1 MPEEEAGV
9 KMIQVEEQ
17 GSQEEEQNVV
27 NLRRQNSIR
36 RSLRGVRAK
45 SVVITEKER
54 TLLLKQEE
62 KMTGSPQPT
71 KGFVKSMCR
80 FYSDII
86 GDRKR
91 TLLDR
96 SVSFSAAKE
105 KKTSL
110 ESITEGEK
118 GDVASPLSSRSG
130 SFRLLNRSRSWRESR
145 SSELSDTPKR
155 NSPTGQS
162 VRSQDSGFSDSGENL
177 PADLINASFDASPRE
192 TSPAEPYVTKIEI
205 EGSSP
210 VEATTGSYLRT
221 IKSPVARERV
231 AGSLGT
237 IASLQEGL
245 RTKLEIEPRS
255 LHRSG
260 LPQVPQVP
268 PRTSVT
274 LQRENPTLS
283 PPLEASDHG
292 PFSSSTPVRA
302 SFRRN
307 RPQTMI
313 CLEENSHQQPTPVKR
328 ESRTRLKE
336 IKSRRRWSSMEHAG
350 PSSTSSP
357 SPAPVVTGAS
367 PALRNRTPTNV
378 NNTPVDI
385 SPVTAREVGSS
396 VDRAESLC
404 ADGTETRLML
414 ESFLEV
420 SGQLERTCNNNSTLA
435 ASTIFPTN
443 SLLLAGI
450 ANDTI
455 IEHENKSNDGPE
467 GPSSLNSSRTQADPV
482 IKWWMELFM
491 STEPECMTYLQSK
504 PILKSKEPVSP
515 PSTPLAFYPY
525 EMIKTTLVTKRAVL
539 VTFSMLKR

>member
-1 MPEEEAGV
+1 M
-9 KMIQVEEQ
+9 
-17 GSQEEEQNVV
+17 
-27 NLRRQNSIR
+27 
-36 RSLRGVRAK
+36 
-45 SVVITEKER
+45 
-54 TLLLKQEE
+54 
-62 KMTGSPQPT
+62 
-71 KGFVKSMCR
+71 
-80 FYSDII
+80 
-86 GDRKR
+86 
-91 TLLDR
+91 
-96 SVSFSAAKE
+96 
-105 KKTSL
+105 
-110 ESITEGEK
+110 
-118 GDVASPLSSRSG
+118 
-130 SFRLLNRSRSWRESR
+130 
-145 SSELSDTPKR
+145 
-155 NSPTGQS
+155 
-162 VRSQDSGFSDSGENL
+162 
-177 PADLINASFDASPRE
+177 
-192 TSPAEPYVTKIEI
+192 
-205 EGSSP
+205 
-210 VEATTGSYLRT
+210 
-221 IKSPVARERV
+221 
-231 AGSLGT
+231 
-237 IASLQEGL
+237 
-245 RTKLEIEPRS
+245 
-255 LHRSG
+255 
-260 LPQVPQVP
+260 PQVPQVP

-274 LQRENPTLS
+274 LPRENVTLS
-283 PPLEASDHG
+283 PEASDHG

-313 CLEENSHQQPTPVKR
+313 CLEDNSHQQPTPVKR

-357 SPAPVVTGAS
+357 SPAPVVIQGAS
-367 PALRNRTPTNV
+367 PALRARTPTNV
-378 NNTPVDI
+378 NNTPGVADI
-385 SPVTAREVGSS
+385 SPVTAREVGNS
-396 VDRAESLC
+396 ESLC

-420 SGQLERTCNNNSTLA
+420 SNQLERTGNNNNSTLA

-455 IEHENKSNDGPE
+455 IEHENKSNEAPE
-467 GPSSLNSSRTQADPV
+467 GPNSLNSSRTQADPV

>member
-1 MPEEEAGV
+1 M
-9 KMIQVEEQ
+9 
-17 GSQEEEQNVV
+17 
-27 NLRRQNSIR
+27 
-36 RSLRGVRAK
+36 
-45 SVVITEKER
+45 
-54 TLLLKQEE
+54 
-62 KMTGSPQPT
+62 
-71 KGFVKSMCR
+71 
-80 FYSDII
+80 
-86 GDRKR
+86 
-91 TLLDR
+91 
-96 SVSFSAAKE
+96 
-105 KKTSL
+105 
-110 ESITEGEK
+110 
-118 GDVASPLSSRSG
+118 
-130 SFRLLNRSRSWRESR
+130 
-145 SSELSDTPKR
+145 
-155 NSPTGQS
+155 
-162 VRSQDSGFSDSGENL
+162 
-177 PADLINASFDASPRE
+177 E

-245 RTKLEIEPRS
+245 RTKLQIEPRS

-274 LQRENPTLS
+274 LPRENVTLS
-283 PPLEASDHG
+283 PPPEASDHG

-336 IKSRRRWSSMEHAG
+336 IKSRRRWSSMEHGAG

-357 SPAPVVTGAS
+357 SPAPAVTGAS

-378 NNTPVDI
+378 NNTPGVGEI
-385 SPVTAREVGSS
+385 SPVTAREVGNS
-396 VDRAESLC
+396 VERAESLC
-404 ADGTETRLML
+404 GDGTETRLML

-420 SGQLERTCNNNSTLA
+420 SGHNNNNNSTLA
-435 ASTIFPTN
+435 ASTIFPNN

-455 IEHENKSNDGPE
+455 IEHENKSNDAPE

-482 IKWWMELFM
+482 IKWWMGLFM

-539 VTFSMLKR
+539 VTFSMLKSHFSALNLLQVNKTIGVVTKQIKDYIYEHNLRSHADPQEAASKACSELPGFRPSRVRRPREGKKEEHGEGLAELVALQERSVPQVVDRLRLCAHRCQYTPSQPLVE

>member
-1 MPEEEAGV
+1 MEGAKAMKTQEEA
-9 KMIQVEEQ
+9 
-17 GSQEEEQNVV
+17 QNMV
-27 NLRRQNSIR
+27 NLRRQNSNR

-54 TLLLKQEE
+54 NLLLKQED
-62 KMTGSPQPT
+62 KLVNSPQPT

-105 KKTSL
+105 KASL
-110 ESITEGEK
+110 ESISEGDK
-118 GDVASPLSSRSG
+118 GEVASPVSSRSG

-177 PADLINASFDASPRE
+177 PNDLINASFDGSPRE
-192 TSPAEPYVTKIEI
+192 TSPTEMPYVTKIEI

-210 VEATTGSYLRT
+210 IEGTTGSYLRT
-221 IKSPVARERV
+221 MKTPGARDRV
-231 AGSLGT
+231 EGSLGT

-245 RTKLEIEPRS
+245 RTKLEVEPRS
-255 LHRSG
+255 LHKIG
-260 LPQVPQVP
+260 LPQVP
-268 PRTSVT
+268 PRTSLT
-274 LQRENPTLS
+274 LPREPRTLS
-283 PPLEASDHG
+283 PATEG
-292 PFSSSTPVRA
+292 TFSSSTPVRA

-313 CLEENSHQQPTPVKR
+313 LLEDNSPAQPTPVKR

-336 IKSRRRWSSMEHAG
+336 IKSRRRWSSVEQGAL
-350 PSSTSSP
+350 SP
-357 SPAPVVTGAS
+357 SPARNTNSLHQQARESATVEAS
-367 PALRNRTPTNV
+367 PAFRSGSSALGRSGDLPG
-378 NNTPVDI
+378 I
-385 SPVTAREVGSS
+385 SPVITRSQHAQEVEKSCG
-396 VDRAESLC
+396 DDTGA
-404 ADGTETRLML
+404 RLML

-420 SGQLERTCNNNSTLA
+420 SQQERSLS
-435 ASTIFPTN
+435 ASTIFPSN

-455 IEHENKSNDGPE
+455 IEHETKAGEASE
-467 GPSSLNSSRTQADPV
+467 ATSLNSSKTQADPV

-504 PILKSKEPVSP
+504 PILKSKEQVPQS
-515 PSTPLAFYPY
+515 STPLAFYPY
-525 EMIKTTLVTKRAVL
+525 EMIKTTLVTKRAIL
-539 VTFSMLKR
+539 VTFSLLKR

>member
-1 MPEEEAGV
+1 MAEEESTMEGA
-9 KMIQVEEQ
+9 KAMKT
-17 GSQEEEQNVV
+17 QEEAQNIV
-27 NLRRQNSIR
+27 NLRRQNSNR
-36 RSLRGVRAK
+36 RSLRGARAK

-54 TLLLKQEE
+54 NLLLKQED
-62 KMTGSPQPT
+62 KLVNSPQPT

-105 KKTSL
+105 KASL
-110 ESITEGEK
+110 ESISEGDK
-118 GDVASPLSSRSG
+118 GEVASPVSSRSG

-177 PADLINASFDASPRE
+177 PNDLINASFDGSPRE
-192 TSPAEPYVTKIEI
+192 TSPTEMPFVTKIEI

-210 VEATTGSYLRT
+210 IEGTTGSYLRT
-221 IKSPVARERV
+221 MKTPGARDRV
-231 AGSLGT
+231 EGSLGT

-255 LHRSG
+255 LHKIG
-260 LPQVPQVP
+260 LPQVP
-268 PRTSVT
+268 PRTSLT
-274 LQRENPTLS
+274 LPREPRTLS
-283 PPLEASDHG
+283 PATEG
-292 PFSSSTPVRA
+292 TFSSSTPVRA

-313 CLEENSHQQPTPVKR
+313 LLEDNSATQPTPVKR

-336 IKSRRRWSSMEHAG
+336 IKSRRRWSSVEQGAL
-350 PSSTSSP
+350 SP
-357 SPAPVVTGAS
+357 SPARNANSLHQQVREAATIEAS
-367 PALRNRTPTNV
+367 PAFRSRSSALGRSGDLPG
-378 NNTPVDI
+378 I
-385 SPVTAREVGSS
+385 SPVIMRSQHTEEVEKSCG
-396 VDRAESLC
+396 DDTGA
-404 ADGTETRLML
+404 RLMM

-420 SGQLERTCNNNSTLA
+420 SQQERSLT
-435 ASTIFPTN
+435 ASTIFPSN

-455 IEHENKSNDGPE
+455 IEHETKAGEVSE
-467 GPSSLNSSRTQADPV
+467 ATSLNSSKTQADPV

-504 PILKSKEPVSP
+504 PILKSKEQVPQS
-515 PSTPLAFYPY
+515 STPLAFYPY

-539 VTFSMLKR
+539 VTFSQLKR

>member
-1 MPEEEAGV
+1 MVG
-9 KMIQVEEQ
+9 QG
-17 GSQEEEQNVV
+17 GSQEEEENVV

-62 KMTGSPQPT
+62 KMSPQPS

-91 TLLDR
+91 TMLDR

-105 KKTSL
+105 KKASL
-110 ESITEGEK
+110 ESISEGEK
-118 GDVASPLSSRSG
+118 GDGATSPLSSRSG

-145 SSELSDTPKR
+145 SSELSSDTPKR

-177 PADLINASFDASPRE
+177 PSDLINASFDGSPRE

-205 EGSSP
+205 QGSSP

-221 IKSPVARERV
+221 IKSPEARDRV
-231 AGSLGT
+231 LGSLGT
-237 IASLQEGL
+237 VASLQEGL

-260 LPQVPQVP
+260 LPQVP

-274 LQRENPTLS
+274 LPRENQTTFS
-283 PPLEASDHG
+283 PPLEASDPG
-292 PFSSSTPVRA
+292 TFSSSTPVRA

-313 CLEENSHQQPTPVKR
+313 CLEENSQPQPTPVKR

-336 IKSRRRWSSMEHAG
+336 IKSRRRWSSMEPPG

-357 SPAPVVTGAS
+357 SPGAALTGAS
-367 PALRNRTPTNV
+367 PALRNRTPKSVTSASGV
-378 NNTPVDI
+378 ADI
-385 SPVTAREVGSS
+385 SPVAARQVENS
-396 VDRAESLC
+396 VEESHC
-404 ADGTETRLML
+404 GDGTETRLML

-420 SGQLERTCNNNSTLA
+420 SDHLGKNNSTLA

-455 IEHENKSNDGPE
+455 IEHENKSNEVPE
-467 GPSSLNSSRTQADPV
+467 GPASLNSSRTQADPV

-525 EMIKTTLVTKRAVL
+525 EMIKTTLVAKRAVL

>member
-1 MPEEEAGV
+1 MPEENV
-9 KMIQVEEQ
+9 KMIQVEQEPE
-17 GSQEEEQNVV
+17 SQEEVENVV

-62 KMTGSPQPT
+62 KMAGSPQPS

-105 KKTSL
+105 KKASL
-110 ESITEGEK
+110 ESISEGEK

-192 TSPAEPYVTKIEI
+192 TSPAAEPYVTKIEI

-245 RTKLEIEPRS
+245 RTKLQIETRS

-260 LPQVPQVP
+260 LPQVP
-268 PRTSVT
+268 PRTSVA

-283 PPLEASDHG
+283 PEASDHG

-336 IKSRRRWSSMEHAG
+336 IKSRRRWSSMEHGAAG

-357 SPAPVVTGAS
+357 SPAPAVRGAS
-367 PALRNRTPTNV
+367 PALRNRTPTNI
-378 NNTPVDI
+378 NNTPGVGDI
-385 SPVTAREVGSS
+385 SPVTAREVGNT
-396 VDRAESLC
+396 VERAESLC
-404 ADGTETRLML
+404 GDGTETRLML

-420 SGQLERTCNNNSTLA
+420 SNNNNNSTLA

-455 IEHENKSNDGPE
+455 IEHENKSNDAVD

-515 PSTPLAFYPY
+515 PSTPLSFYPY
-525 EMIKTTLVTKRAVL
+525 EMIKTTLVAKRAVL

>member
-1 MPEEEAGV
+1 MPDEDV
-9 KMIQVEEQ
+9 KMVKVEEQ

-62 KMTGSPQPT
+62 KMSPQPT

-105 KKTSL
+105 KASL
-110 ESITEGEK
+110 ESISEGEK

-192 TSPAEPYVTKIEI
+192 PSPAEPYVTKIEI

-210 VEATTGSYLRT
+210 VVEATTGSYLRT
-221 IKSPVARERV
+221 IKTPVARERV

-245 RTKLEIEPRS
+245 RTKLQIEPRS

-260 LPQVPQVP
+260 LPQAPLVP
-268 PRTSVT
+268 PRAALS
-274 LQRENPTLS
+274 RENHILS
-283 PPLEASDHG
+283 PPTEVSDPG

-336 IKSRRRWSSMEHAG
+336 IKSRRRWSSMEHPG

-357 SPAPVVTGAS
+357 SPAPAVTGAS
-367 PALRNRTPTNV
+367 PALRSRTPTKTK
-378 NNTPVDI
+378 NTPSVADI
-385 SPVTAREVGSS
+385 SPVTARENS
-396 VDRAESLC
+396 VEESLC

-420 SGQLERTCNNNSTLA
+420 SNQLENNNSTLA

-450 ANDTI
+450 ASDTI
-455 IEHENKSNDGPE
+455 IEHENKSNDVLE
-467 GPSSLNSSRTQADPV
+467 GPTSLNSSRTQADPV

-504 PILKSKEPVSP
+504 PILKSKEPVTA